1 MEQVS
6 SQEDHINISFLG
18 QAHYFV
24 EALPAVVPTDGISL
38 VVADMI
44 IGRDENSNGFRLY
57 INISKLNND
66 SVSSVSYRVLQ
77 ASWSTELACLARLW
91 RLCGVLGFAGHRG
104 NNSKKCSVSM
114 SHPR

>member
-6 SQEDHINISFLG
+6 SQENHINIPFLG

-44 IGRDENSNGFRLY
+44 IGGDEYSDGFRLC
-57 INISKLNND
+57 NDISSWIVVRYLE
-66 SVSSVSYRVLQ
+66 SYHALQ
-77 ASWSTELACLARLW
+77 ASWSTELTRLTQLW
-91 RLCGVLGFAGHRG
+91 RLCGVLGLVRHRG
-104 NNSKKCSVSM
+104 K
-114 SHPR
+114 